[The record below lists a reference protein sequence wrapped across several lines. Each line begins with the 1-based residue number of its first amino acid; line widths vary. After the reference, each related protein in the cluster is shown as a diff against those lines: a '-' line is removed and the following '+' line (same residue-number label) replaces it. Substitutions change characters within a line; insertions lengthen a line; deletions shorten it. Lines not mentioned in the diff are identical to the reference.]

1 MSSTQPDWELSKENI
16 QPLKSGRKASK
27 LENISKP
34 QDLKALNEERMQY
47 ETELRMYD
55 GNDPLDPWYRS
66 VTYYHIIFNL
76 SFPRE
81 IFLIF
86 NPITFHTKFHHFNE
100 KV

>member
-1 MSSTQPDWELSKENI
+1 MSATQPDWELSKENI

-34 QDLKALNEERMQY
+34 KDLKVLNEERMQY

-66 VTYYHIIFNL
+66 VKHYILKTIL
-76 SFPRE
+76 TSFPNNFSKCRCPSFRSK
-81 IFLIF
+81 ISS
-86 NPITFHTKFHHFNE
+86 N
-100 KV
+100 

>member
-34 QDLKALNEERMQY
+34 QDLKALNEERMHY

-66 VTYYHIIFNL
+66 VSQRIMYYVQSFL
-76 SFPRE
+76 SQRNFSPLQSLN
-81 IFLIF
+81 IL
-86 NPITFHTKFHHFNE
+86 
-100 KV
+100 

>member
-34 QDLKALNEERMQY
+34 KDLKALNEERMQY
-47 ETELRMYD
+47 ESELRVYD

-66 VTYYHIIFNL
+66 VIIYKFSSNSKIFIQIKSLFSSNL
-76 SFPRE
+76 
-81 IFLIF
+81 
-86 NPITFHTKFHHFNE
+86 
-100 KV
+100 

>member
-34 QDLKALNEERMQY
+34 KDLKALNEERMQY
-47 ETELRMYD
+47 ESELRVYD

-66 VTYYHIIFNL
+66 VSVTDSKFSNFPQTYQ
-76 SFPRE
+76 
-81 IFLIF
+81 
-86 NPITFHTKFHHFNE
+86 KGD
-100 KV
+100 V